1 MTTGRRLTG
10 SLTHGRPWI
19 GHALTLSLVLV
30 FFWQLAVGS
39 VALSLT
45 SDEPPHIAHGYLL
58 LRTGDTWALQE
69 HRHPP
74 LLNVLTAW
82 PLLLQPERPD
92 PTALPGWQED
102 FVVFVRH
109 LWPALGPVERQAFV
123 TRFPNMLL
131 GILLVALLARW
142 ARSASGHRGAWLAA
156 AVMALD
162 PAMVAH
168 SQLNTTDIGVTLFT
182 FAAVYLASRRELG
195 RTTLFGAGMALG
207 AAVAAKGS
215 GVILIPIVLSLL
227 AWQTLSRWAQG
238 EIGVGE
244 ACRQAALAGFVVLI
258 LAFAAVWATYG
269 FRLEPSALQG
279 LRLPLVVIVLLY
291 GFMAL
296 LYLSAFSLSQRRK
309 SRLAEVP
316 KIDLPKIADQSSPL
330 RYAGWIGV
338 ASSYTLLGAL
348 MFIFPMYAEDVL
360 GYSES
365 FTGLLL
371 FLRGAVTVAG
381 FYLAGKTIFWHH
393 NPLQI
398 SISQLLLGASA
409 LLLAFAVRPG
419 SYLALFTLFGLI
431 FAMQYATS
439 IFHGVSGA
447 LEREQR
453 MAIHEGSLTFGVVL
467 GSAGGGL
474 LYQWVSFRSVLV
486 MIALA
491 VAAAFFVQALSYRTV
506 SKRTKKAAS

>member
-1 MTTGRRLTG
+1 MLNRQQNLSVFLFPRLLAAPHFSCTKLDMSSLDKRFLIYPAAFMVNGGITMLNFSVIFFMRRTYGTSPALVGWMSAFWAFAYLIGCIGLGRLSRRLSYRRALPLATFVMG
-10 SLTHGRPWI
+10 FSTLAILIIPWEI
-19 GHALTLSLVLV
+19 SA
-30 FFWQLAVGS
+30 FFWYMLFGLVTALHWPPLMGWLSEGLEGRDLSRAVGGFN
-39 VALSLT
+39 LSWST
-45 SDEPPHIAHGYLL
+45 
-58 LRTGDTWALQE
+58 
-69 HRHPP
+69 
-74 LLNVLTAW
+74 
-82 PLLLQPERPD
+82 
-92 PTALPGWQED
+92 
-102 FVVFVRH
+102 
-109 LWPALGPVERQAFV
+109 
-123 TRFPNMLL
+123 
-131 GILLVALLARW
+131 
-142 ARSASGHRGAWLAA
+142 
-156 AVMALD
+156 
-162 PAMVAH
+162 
-168 SQLNTTDIGVTLFT
+168 
-182 FAAVYLASRRELG
+182 
-195 RTTLFGAGMALG
+195 GAGAGPFIAGL
-207 AAVAAKGS
+207 
-215 GVILIPIVLSLL
+215 LIE
-227 AWQTLSRWAQG
+227 R
-238 EIGVGE
+238 
-244 ACRQAALAGFVVLI
+244 
-258 LAFAAVWATYG
+258 
-269 FRLEPSALQG
+269 G